1 MKNATAKPT
10 AAMATTPAPIP
21 PTTAPVLIPVEAAA
35 EEAALGAIDELVRME
50 DVVTVF
56 TFVGV
61 MVVN

>member
-1 MKNATAKPT
+1 
-10 AAMATTPAPIP
+10 
-21 PTTAPVLIPVEAAA
+21 VLIPVEAAA